1 MLQKYHIFLQYI
13 DDISVSLCCKN
24 SDLVGKTVQKLANQ
38 SQNAAA
44 SVGHWGLPSTYIYI
58 NTQKWFFEGGYGPL
72 TKILYV
78 VIILFIDT
86 RGCFIGYRRV

>member
-1 MLQKYHIFLQYI
+1 VILGNDTLK
-13 DDISVSLCCKN
+13 SPPCE
-24 SDLVGKTVQKLANQ
+24 
-38 SQNAAA
+38 
-44 SVGHWGLPSTYIYI
+44 GHGGYTSTYIYI

-86 RGCFIGYRRV
+86 RGCFIGYKRV